1 MVTSILYILYYQ
13 FHFTVM
19 KGPAEIYKL
28 YISIN

>member
-1 MVTSILYILYYQ
+1 
-13 FHFTVM
+13 M